1 MLYFNGFVIQALYS
15 DEYSQNY
22 EGYDGTGRYVSWP
35 LEWEEDDIS
44 KELTDEANN
53 RWFYYTYLEENN
65 IEGDSMLNTVGDL
78 NYLNRY
84 IEHCNS
90 LGINIRILQIQ
101 STRKYPI
108 FEEKIKLKGKVL
120 GYDYSSGGSFTSLLR
135 EDLDGNFEG
144 EFLIFKEFY
153 EKLNNSGLIDN
164 IEDIKK
170 YVVIREKLI
179 DKGINL
185 EVLGAMLIML
195 LADVTKEYMNTYFIV
210 QNNRCKD

>member
-1 MLYFNGFVIQALYS
+1 MLYFNGFIIQALYS

-22 EGYDGTGRYVSWP
+22 EGYVGTGRYVSWP

-65 IEGDSMLNTVGDL
+65 LNGDSMLNTVGDL
-78 NYLNRY
+78 DYLNRY
-84 IEHCNS
+84 VEHCNN

-144 EFLIFKEFY
+144 EFSILKEFY
-153 EKLNNSGLIDN
+153 EKLNNNGLIDK
-164 IEDIKK
+164 IEDIKR
-170 YVVIREKLI
+170 YVLIREKLI
-179 DKGINL
+179 SKGVNL
-185 EVLGAMLIML
+185 EILGAMLIML
-195 LADVTKEYMNTYFIV
+195 LTDVTKEYISTFL
-210 QNNRCKD
+210 K